1 MHRNQQPDLFRSTT
15 RLIVMPKSILEQA
28 LGNVRPVQPGNPQSH
43 SDLLFNLNHWRTA
56 WGPYLTDVASK
67 PFQSFAD
74 LARSEHK
81 MCIAI
86 GLLLYISDNG
96 HPYSTSIQTGLG
108 LTALEY
114 SSLIASLS
122 LIRRKISESKP
133 TAVKSL
139 TRNLNDRI
147 RQISR

>member
-1 MHRNQQPDLFRSTT
+1 
-15 RLIVMPKSILEQA
+15 MPKSILEQA
-28 LGNVRPVQPGNPQSH
+28 LGSVRPVQAGNAQSH
-43 SDLLFNLNHWRTA
+43 GDLLFNLNHWRGA
-56 WGPYLTDVASK
+56 WGPYISDACSK
-67 PFQSFAD
+67 PFQSIAD

-81 MCIAI
+81 MTVAL

-108 LTALEY
+108 LTPTEY
-114 SSLIASLS
+114 TNLIASLS
-122 LIRRKISESKP
+122 LVRRKIAESKT